1 VPAAIPLY
9 AMEDKLLQCT
19 RMPIVTLRGFQQ
31 CRLLICTVA
40 TKSLFFPGKTLPQK
54 KVRELSIV
62 SHVGPALVE
71 LESGGLYFT
80 EDGQGM
86 NIEGCIVPATEEHRT
101 ALRRRAK

>member
-1 VPAAIPLY
+1 MAISGLH
-9 AMEDKLLQCT
+9 
-19 RMPIVTLRGFQQ
+19 RGDE
-31 CRLLICTVA
+31 VA
-40 TKSLFFPGKTLPQK
+40 VLPWQNAPSE

-62 SHVGPALVE
+62 SHVGPAVVE

-86 NIEGCIVPATEEHRT
+86 NIEGYIVPATEEHRT

>member
-1 VPAAIPLY
+1 VAISN
-9 AMEDKLLQCT
+9 
-19 RMPIVTLRGFQQ
+19 LRRGDE
-31 CRLLICTVA
+31 VA
-40 TKSLFFPGKTLPQK
+40 ILPWQGAPSE

-62 SHVGPALVE
+62 SHVGPAVVE

-86 NIEGCIVPATEEHRT
+86 NSEGYIVPATEEHRT

>member
-1 VPAAIPLY
+1 MQSTAYCHSAGVSTVSIANLH
-9 AMEDKLLQCT
+9 
-19 RMPIVTLRGFQQ
+19 RGDE
-31 CRLLICTVA
+31 VA
-40 TKSLFFPGKTLPQK
+40 VLPWQNAPSE